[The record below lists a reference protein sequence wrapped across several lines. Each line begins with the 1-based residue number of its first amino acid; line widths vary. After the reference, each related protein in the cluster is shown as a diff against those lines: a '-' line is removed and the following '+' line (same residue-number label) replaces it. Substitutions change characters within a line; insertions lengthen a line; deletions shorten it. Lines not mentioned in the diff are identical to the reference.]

1 MTGSHYPR
9 QGNRQG
15 HSLGL
20 QGLFQ
25 VLQHLV
31 PRRTPLQIQE
41 FQIQSSVFFMV
52 FAPYVYL
59 PELPAGQE
67 TIGFSPVPALS
78 HVDPGI
84 HL

>member
-20 QGLFQ
+20 QGLLQ
-25 VLQHLV
+25 VLQRLV
-31 PRRTPLQIQE
+31 PRRTTVQIQE
-41 FQIQSSVFFMV
+41 FKVQSSVFFMV

-59 PELPAGQE
+59 PGLPAGQE
-67 TIGFSPVPALS
+67 TIGFPPAPPLS
-78 HVDPGI
+78 HVAPGI
-84 HL
+84 P